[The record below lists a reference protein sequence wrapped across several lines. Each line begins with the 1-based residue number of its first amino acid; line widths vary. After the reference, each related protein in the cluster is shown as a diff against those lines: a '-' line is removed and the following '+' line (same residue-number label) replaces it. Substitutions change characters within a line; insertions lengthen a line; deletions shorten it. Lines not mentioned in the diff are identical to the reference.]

1 MESFN
6 QSVISDFK
14 EDNFA
19 CYTQL
24 FGYRVTIFFTK
35 DHSDLPPCHHPT
47 LAGDYFNWNKRWWE
61 YFGWKRARRTE
72 FRVMICL
79 GNEYIR
85 ERGIFQTRWVN
96 QHLKSVDTTVAYLES
111 DNLWKESRLGLEK
124 TVIRQITSQQM
135 PDSTPNQCW
144 EDHRWFIVR
153 KIHSCTVHGDSKP
166 NLRVIQNHA

>member
-1 MESFN
+1 MTCPLVITQPLLGITSTEIRDGES
-6 QSVISDFK
+6 
-14 EDNFA
+14 
-19 CYTQL
+19 
-24 FGYRVTIFFTK
+24 
-35 DHSDLPPCHHPT
+35 T
-47 LAGDYFNWNKRWWE
+47 LVE
-61 YFGWKRARRTE
+61 KRARRTE

-135 PDSTPNQCW
+135 PDSTPNQC
-144 EDHRWFIVR
+144 
-153 KIHSCTVHGDSKP
+153 
-166 NLRVIQNHA
+166 